1 MAHKLPPTMSKIPWE
16 SVLSLTWMDGV
27 KLLVSALV
35 IVFVTKIQL
44 FSDRLSA
51 LLIALPLTS
60 LIAMTWMRAEGQGN
74 DRIANHA
81 EGTFWFVLPT
91 LPMFLVLPWML
102 RQGWGFGLSLGLNC
116 LLTVGLFFL
125 LIWVLKPFGIRLL

>member
-1 MAHKLPPTMSKIPWE
+1 MSKVPWE
-16 SVLSLTWMDGV
+16 KIFSLTWMDGV
-27 KLLVSALV
+27 KFVVSALI

-44 FSDRLSA
+44 FHDRLSA

-60 LIAMTWMRAEGQGN
+60 LIAMIWMRAEGQSS
-74 DRIANHA
+74 DRIANHS

-102 RQGWGFGLSLGLNC
+102 RNGWGFGLALTANC
-116 LLTVGLFFL
+116 LLTVALFFAL
-125 LIWVLKPFGIRLL
+125 VWGLKPFGIRLL

>member
-1 MAHKLPPTMSKIPWE
+1 MSKIPWE
-16 SVLSLTWMDGV
+16 NVLSLTWNDGV

-35 IVFVTKIQL
+35 ILFVTKIQL

-60 LIAMTWMRAEGQGN
+60 LIAMAWMRAEGQGN

-102 RQGWGFGLSLGLNC
+102 RQGWSFGVSLGLNC

-125 LIWVLKPFGIRLL
+125 LVWVLKPLGIKLL